1 MAEYN
6 SLLKTSL
13 EYKRKRED
21 RTKEVSKNRL
31 YQISKKK
38 IQTTMIGALAS
49 VEKHFG
55 FLWGQDEENGEEE
68 NLTPEQK
75 QLKMIYVEARS
86 EILDKG
92 NTQIRNLEFEFAAYD
107 IVWKKNTVNLPVKPR
122 GEQNE

>member
-1 MAEYN
+1 MDDYN

-49 VEKHFG
+49 IEKHFG
-55 FLWGQDEENGEEE
+55 FLWGQDEEGGQEE

-75 QLKMIYVEARS
+75 QLKMSYDEARW
-86 EILDKG
+86 EI
-92 NTQIRNLEFEFAAYD
+92 
-107 IVWKKNTVNLPVKPR
+107 
-122 GEQNE
+122 

>member
-1 MAEYN
+1 MDSYK

-13 EYKRKRED
+13 EYKKKREE

-49 VEKHFG
+49 IEKHFG
-55 FLWGQDEENGEEE
+55 FLWGQDEDDGEVENV
-68 NLTPEQK
+68 TPEQK
-75 QLKMIYVEARS
+75 QLREIYDEARS

-107 IVWKKNTVNLPVKPR
+107 IVWKKNTVMLPVKSR
-122 GEQNE
+122 GE